1 MLTREHACGS
11 HVRSPTPWQ
20 AAELDASHG
29 GAALSLARFLEHA
42 PTLAHSLEDADD
54 DAPEQGAAPAAPLD
68 LYAMLGYRPSF
79 MSNATTQQWLAI
91 RLIEL

>member
-1 MLTREHACGS
+1 MEVARMTQAGS
-11 HVRSPTPWQ
+11 DPGRRPRN
-20 AAELDASHG
+20 
-29 GAALSLARFLEHA
+29 GA
-42 PTLAHSLEDADD
+42 DADD